1 VNVWPEFGPPTGVP
15 GWRQLTLY
23 RFADYPD
30 GLQLDFPSNK
40 IDQQSAILDNSESEA
55 LDAFFSNPDNPKAS
69 TSVFGLFHSGGVGG
83 TMGMSGVN
91 SNFHAIPA
99 STEKSASIMVG
110 KKAGDIK
117 TVSPASAMPRPIHTP
132 NFMNTNSA
140 HENADV
146 MSGAH
151 ALSSM
156 AGGQDQEQRP
166 NIFGGAWGDMSF
178 NIQPNAMESSAS
190 SSRHSST
197 ANVIPLQFM
206 SSSAYQMQHQQ
217 ALAHWQQQQQQQQAG
232 GNSHARQQSLD
243 MNTFSNPFNLLAP
256 HPSFSYPQ
264 PARPDLIHYGSDPNI
279 RAHGYIA
286 PGYASYM
293 HEKGGNLNNVPL
305 ADQVASKGIH
315 VETSS
320 PHVGHLSQRSYF
332 VGVMPGATPGVSHQT
347 PSNTG
352 MSGLPLG
359 LRPQDHDEADP
370 RPNKRRK
377 SEFEREADAEYN
389 PGMTSGQIPKRGP
402 KVPKAEPVDDDA
414 YMTPLSNN
422 KRRRSTFAGPS
433 TSNSPT
439 YPGEADSPSAD
450 VSGSN
455 SKRPPGKARQN
466 LTDAEKRQNHILSEQ
481 KRRNVIK
488 NGYSDLETLVP
499 ALHGGKSGLSKA
511 DALRETISFLE
522 KTICGNEAM
531 MERLK
536 LNSAGAAGGIGG
548 Y

>member
-1 VNVWPEFGPPTGVP
+1 
-15 GWRQLTLY
+15 
-23 RFADYPD
+23 
-30 GLQLDFPSNK
+30 
-40 IDQQSAILDNSESEA
+40 
-55 LDAFFSNPDNPKAS
+55 
-69 TSVFGLFHSGGVGG
+69 
-83 TMGMSGVN
+83 MGMSAMS
-91 SNFHAIPA
+91 SNFHTIPQFA
-99 STEKSASIMVG
+99 EKSASTVVR
-110 KKAGDIK
+110 KKAGDSK
-117 TVSPASAMPRPIHTP
+117 AASPTSAIPQPIHTP
-132 NFMNTNSA
+132 NFMNTSIA

-178 NIQPNAMESSAS
+178 NVQPNTMESSAS

-206 SSSAYQMQHQQ
+206 STSAYQMQHQQ
-217 ALAHWQQQQQQQQAG
+217 ALAHWQQQQAG
-232 GNSHARQQSLD
+232 GNSHARHQSLD

-256 HPSFSYPQ
+256 Q
-264 PARPDLIHYGSDPNI
+264 PAYSYRHPVRPDLIHYGSDPNI
-279 RAHGYIA
+279 RPSGYSA
-286 PGYASYM
+286 PGYASSYM

-315 VETSS
+315 VEASS
-320 PHVGHLSQRSYF
+320 SHVGPLSQRSYF
-332 VGVMPGATPGVSHQT
+332 AGVMPGTTAGVSRQM
-347 PSNTG
+347 PSTAS
-352 MSGLPLG
+352 MSSLPLG
-359 LRPQDHDEADP
+359 LRPQDQDEADQ
-370 RPNKRRK
+370 RPTKRRK
-377 SEFEREADAEYN
+377 SEVEREADTDYIHS
-389 PGMTSGQIPKRGP
+389 MTPGQIPKRGP

-414 YMTPLSNN
+414 YMTPSSNN
-422 KRRRSTFAGPS
+422 KRRRSTIAGPP

-439 YPGEADSPSAD
+439 YPGEVDSPSAD
-450 VSGSN
+450 VTGSN
-455 SKRPPGKARQN
+455 TKRPPGRARQN

-488 NGYSDLETLVP
+488 NGYSDLESLVP

-511 DALRETISFLE
+511 DALREAISFLE
-522 KTICGNEAM
+522 KTISGNEVM

-536 LNSAGAAGGIGG
+536 INSTSEASGIGG